1 MVSTPTFLLLA
12 FSSLFFDSLVLTYR
26 MSTLASFLF
35 HPHLKIMFRRQLD
48 RRNMYRKALFMLCTW
63 LVRASALPSISL
75 SAKALELEQRSLG
88 LAQPRRGAPAAV
100 PEVERWCS
108 VVPGAIHWQHFKV
121 VSNHDGSHTWSQEQG
136 SV

>member
-1 MVSTPTFLLLA
+1 
-12 FSSLFFDSLVLTYR
+12 
-26 MSTLASFLF
+26 
-35 HPHLKIMFRRQLD
+35 
-48 RRNMYRKALFMLCTW
+48 MYRKALFMLCTW

-108 VVPGAIHWQHFKV
+108 VVPGAIHWQHL
-121 VSNHDGSHTWSQEQG
+121 
-136 SV
+136 